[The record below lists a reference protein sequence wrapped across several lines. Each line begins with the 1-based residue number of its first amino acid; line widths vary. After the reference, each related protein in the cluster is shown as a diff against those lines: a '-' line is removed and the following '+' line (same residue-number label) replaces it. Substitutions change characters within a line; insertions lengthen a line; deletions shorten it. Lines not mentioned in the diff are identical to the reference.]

1 MLVPTVST
9 FGGSHGGTVD
19 IGTRV
24 DWAAYEAYPVPRHRV
39 EAVEVSQLERQL
51 RHELMEATEALEAVG
66 GQPFARE
73 AARELADAAL
83 GGRWGLPPGLPG
95 RVARVISLAATVG
108 SIVDVAVA
116 VPDGSLSAAQS
127 STRETHLRRLGRE
140 ADHALAEAANAAV
153 SVLAG
158 WRPA

>member
-1 MLVPTVST
+1 
-9 FGGSHGGTVD
+9 
-19 IGTRV
+19 
-24 DWAAYEAYPVPRHRV
+24 
-39 EAVEVSQLERQL
+39 
-51 RHELMEATEALEAVG
+51 
-66 GQPFARE
+66 
-73 AARELADAAL
+73 
-83 GGRWGLPPGLPG
+83 
-95 RVARVISLAATVG
+95 VG